1 MHKIKDIREGK
12 IIGVFNDGYQIV
24 DVPYLLIQEEYQP
37 GMLGYELIEDPELV
51 EGADLEDGAL
61 TWRLISRF

>member
-37 GMLGYELIEDPELV
+37 GMLGYELIEDP
-51 EGADLEDGAL
+51 
-61 TWRLISRF
+61 